1 MDSRGCRAVS
11 PLTGKTQGVGP
22 ARSEDEAVPTAFE
35 VFPDGS
41 LLELVRDP
49 SDPGAL
55 RLLHWNGQTA
65 IQVHQIELEGQIFV
79 PPKITRS
86 KLEAVCLP
94 SGIQRCGPPREIL
107 NDIAEVISNFV
118 ELLEGE
124 LRLVSA
130 YALYSWL
137 PDRLPVAPYLWLVG
151 PLGSGKTTLLRL
163 LSCLCRRAVLIG
175 DVSQAS
181 LYLLVNELN
190 PTLLLDE
197 MECDHGKAS
206 RALQRLLRA
215 GSTKD
220 VSVARKG
227 ELYRAFGAKI
237 LASRQP
243 PADAALAS
251 RALFIRMAPTRRDL
265 PSLTTEAMAKIAE
278 DFQNRLLDFRL
289 ANYRRVL
296 DAQFPQVTCLT
307 PRIRDFARALA
318 APMQGDPELAEELVE
333 ILAEED
339 QSARLE
345 RSLEPEW
352 LAAEA
357 LFNLCHERAVRWG
370 QNVYKTVIF
379 VGGVAQQINKTLERW
394 GADKRYHPRAVGPV
408 LRSIGIRTKKFG
420 RWGIGVEL
428 NLTFRRK
435 IHELARQYDIDR
447 RDIAPWTAIEVGAGG
462 AACLLCEEFGL
473 AGGLRLVEMKEPS
486 PSRYRGPRRAAEKIP
501 QIESEIASK

>member
-1 MDSRGCRAVS
+1 MC
-11 PLTGKTQGVGP
+11 
-22 ARSEDEAVPTAFE
+22 
-35 VFPDGS
+35 
-41 LLELVRDP
+41 
-49 SDPGAL
+49 
-55 RLLHWNGQTA
+55 
-65 IQVHQIELEGQIFV
+65 
-79 PPKITRS
+79 
-86 KLEAVCLP
+86 
-94 SGIQRCGPPREIL
+94 
-107 NDIAEVISNFV
+107 
-118 ELLEGE
+118 
-124 LRLVSA
+124 A
-130 YALYSWL
+130 YSLYSWL
-137 PDRLPVAPYLWLVG
+137 SDRLPVAPYLWLVG

-163 LSCLCRRAVLIG
+163 LSCLCRRTVRVG
-175 DVSQAS
+175 DISQAS
-181 LYLLVNELN
+181 LYSLVNELN

-197 MECDHGKAS
+197 MECDQGKAS

-251 RALFIRMAPTRRDL
+251 RALFIRMMPTRRDL

-278 DFQNRLLDFRL
+278 NFQNRLLDLRL
-289 ANYRRVL
+289 ANYRSVL
-296 DAQFPQVTCLT
+296 DAQFPQVTHLT
-307 PRIRDFARALA
+307 PRIRDVARALA
-318 APMQGDPELAEELVE
+318 APIQGGSRVSGRTGRDSGRRGPV
-333 ILAEED
+333 
-339 QSARLE
+339 RPLE

-357 LFNLCHERAVRWG
+357 LFDLCHERAVRWG
-370 QNVYKTVIF
+370 QNIYKAVIF
-379 VGGVAQQINKTLERW
+379 VGGVTQQINKTLERW

-473 AGGLRLVEMKEPS
+473 AGGLRLVEMKEPL
-486 PSRYRGPRRAAEKIP
+486 PSRYRGPRRTAERAP
-501 QIESEIASK
+501 QIESEIGSK